1 MAIQLD
7 LKVQVAAVVLVVLV
21 KMIQEMEKVEQVFN
35 FLQPLEILLLFMVVQ
50 VQLRHQRHK
59 VIAPL
64 EPTGLLVAVDLA
76 ATLAVEEVRREALAE
91 MHLVLALGL
100 EVVKE
105 LPSQE
110 EVDTEEKTPA
120 VAVVEQ
126 VEVLLNLL
134 EFKVVK
140 VVLELL
146 WLLIQLKTLYK
157 VSIDPLGDPWRVL

>member
-7 LKVQVAAVVLVVLV
+7 LKVQVAAVVLVEMV

-50 VQLRHQRHK
+50 VQLRHQDHK

-64 EPTGLLVAVDLA
+64 EPTGLLVVVDL
-76 ATLAVEEVRREALAE
+76 VETKVVEDLRREALAE

-100 EVVKE
+100 EVVTE
-105 LPSQE
+105 LPPQE
-110 EVDTEEKTPA
+110 AVDTEEKQPP

-126 VEVLLNLL
+126 VEVPL
-134 EFKVVK
+134 
-140 VVLELL
+140 
-146 WLLIQLKTLYK
+146 TL
-157 VSIDPLGDPWRVL
+157 

>member
-1 MAIQLD
+1 MD

-21 KMIQEMEKVEQVFN
+21 KMTQEMEKVEQVFN

-64 EPTGLLVAVDLA
+64 EPTGLLVAADLVE
-76 ATLAVEEVRREALAE
+76 TKVVEEVQREALAE
-91 MHLVLALGL
+91 IRLVLTLGL

-105 LPSQE
+105 LPPQE
-110 EVDTEEKTPA
+110 EVDTQEKTLA

-126 VEVLLNLL
+126 VEVLLNLI

-140 VVLELL
+140 VVLELS
-146 WLLIQLKTLYK
+146 WLLIRLKTPHK
-157 VSIDPLGDPWRVL
+157 PSIDPLGDPWRVL